1 MVVLVEIDGPELNLS
16 FVPTSAAEVNHIRA
30 YGVQMC
36 QDNNVPEVSFEYVTA
51 NQFRKHFRVT
61 AEGFVETDFDMGL
74 DLEYKEVRRIHHA

>member
-1 MVVLVEIDGPELNLS
+1 MEIDGPELNLS

-36 QDNNVPEVSFEYVTA
+36 QDNNLDEITFIYTTTH
-51 NQFRKHFRVT
+51 QFKKHFRVT